1 MAPIMGN
8 SPKISEY
15 FTKGANKDTVK
26 SDTREEQYG
35 EKYKQENKSVVATD
49 VTNLSERSTRT
60 KVDEVKYEQENKSVV
75 TMNMTTNVTAM
86 HEKPIKTKKDEVKY
100 EQEEELGWAM
110 KMYPGVAPKHEK
122 PVKKEEDQEDMTVS
136 GEYFEEYV
144 RFESKLKREESK
156 KETED
161 SLGDELME
169 MGNTNTTTEEVPM
182 PMDMLN
188 AEMAHENDLQPGEQ
202 EKEGQMSVRERE
214 EVGTQEVDA
223 IRAYTRSTT

>member
-1 MAPIMGN
+1 M
-8 SPKISEY
+8 
-15 FTKGANKDTVK
+15 
-26 SDTREEQYG
+26 
-35 EKYKQENKSVVATD
+35 KYEHENKSVVA
-49 VTNLSERSTRT
+49 
-60 KVDEVKYEQENKSVV
+60 
-75 TMNMTTNVTAM
+75 MNMTTNMTAM

-110 KMYPGVAPKHEK
+110 KMYPGVTPKHVK
-122 PVKKEEDQEDMTVS
+122 PVKKEEGQEDVTVS

-144 RFESKLKREESK
+144 RFENKQRREESK
-156 KETED
+156 KEIED

-188 AEMAHENDLQPGEQ
+188 AQMAHENELQPGEQ